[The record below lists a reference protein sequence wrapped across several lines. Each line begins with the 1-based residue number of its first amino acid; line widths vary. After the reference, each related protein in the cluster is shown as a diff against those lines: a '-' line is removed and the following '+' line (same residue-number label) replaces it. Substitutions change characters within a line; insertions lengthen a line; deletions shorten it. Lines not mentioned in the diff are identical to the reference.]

1 MGSGISRPSSNS
13 VGRKSSLDSLADD
26 NVESNVKEAPA
37 ETEKISSEDVIVN
50 SNEAASDTE
59 ERKQEEGC
67 MQGFP
72 DEEPPKKRRNPIVSF
87 SKSTLGGSDVR

>member
-1 MGSGISRPSSNS
+1 MASGISRRSSNS
-13 VGRKSSLDSLADD
+13 VGRKSSLDSVAD

>member
-50 SNEAASDTE
+50 NNEAASDTE
-59 ERKQEEGC
+59 ERKQEE
-67 MQGFP
+67 GFP

-87 SKSTLGGSDVR
+87 SKSTLGGPDVR